1 MSDFTSALYL
11 GLSHEHASLRPWQQF
26 TSGKPAVLQ
35 TMPGAL
41 SLASDLAQLT
51 GCEAA
56 TIAPSTLHLFLDV
69 FCLWP
74 HARTTAIYMDEGL
87 YQIGRWGVE
96 RAMSRGIR
104 VHRFRHQDP
113 NSLARSMLSGNTRN
127 AIVVTDGFCPSCG
140 KPAPIRE
147 YLDCLAGCKGWLV
160 IDDTQAI
167 GVLGR
172 SPSAA
177 APLGLGG
184 GGIMSM
190 FNLRDSRAVLVCSLA
205 KAFGVPMAFL
215 AGTRQL
221 VDRFEQIAETRV
233 HCSPVAAPVLHA
245 AEHAIA
251 FNEHGG
257 DRARTTLAQLI
268 VRLQTKLCA
277 SRFRPS
283 GGMFPVQT
291 FAGVKELPAEEIHRR
306 LAASGIQTVLQ
317 RRRTSG
323 EPQVAIL
330 LTARHTAREIDKLCS
345 TILAL
350 EDHCHARP
358 DLQFRG
364 GRVRTIRH

>member
-11 GLSHEHASLRPWQQF
+11 GLAHEHASLRPWQQF
-26 TSGKPAVLQ
+26 TSGKPAVLK

-41 SLASDLAQLT
+41 SLASDLALLT

-69 FCLWP
+69 FSLWP
-74 HARTTAIYMDEGL
+74 HARTTSIYMDEGL

-96 RAMSRGIR
+96 RAMAHGLCVR
-104 VHRFRHQDP
+104 RFRHQDP
-113 NSLARSMLSGNTRN
+113 NSLARCLLSGNTRN
-127 AIVVTDGFCPSCG
+127 AIVVTDGFCPGCG
-140 KPAPIRE
+140 KPAPVRE

-172 SPSAA
+172 NPSAP

-205 KAFGVPMAFL
+205 KGFGVPMAFL
-215 AGTRQL
+215 AGARPL
-221 VDRFEQIAETRV
+221 VDRFELASETRV

-245 AEHAIA
+245 AEQALA
-251 FNEHGG
+251 FNEHAG
-257 DRARTTLAQLI
+257 DRARAALAQLI
-268 VRLQTKLCA
+268 LRLQSKLKS
-277 SRFRPS
+277 SRFRPG

-291 FAGVKELPAEEIHRR
+291 FTGFQDLPAEEIHRR

-330 LTARHTAREIDKLCS
+330 LTARHTTREIDKLSS

-350 EDHCHARP
+350 EDHCHGRP
-358 DLQFRG
+358 NLQFRS
-364 GRVRTIRH
+364 GRVRTSRP